1 MSHTTAQIVL
11 GIDVGASGIKGALVD
26 VRQGTLVSER
36 LRLLTPQ
43 PATPKSVTKVIVELV
58 EKLEYEGDV
67 VGCGFPAIIKKGVAW
82 SAANISKKWIGQD
95 VEALFSE
102 ATGKRFTVLN
112 DADAAGIAEMQFG
125 KGIGHEGT
133 VILITI
139 GSGLGSAVFTDGHL
153 VRNTELGHFYL
164 HGMPAEQY
172 ASNNAR
178 KRDGLSWK
186 EWAKRFSEYLD
197 HLDRLFSPD
206 LVILGGGGSKKWD
219 EFHKHLKTKL
229 NVVPA
234 TLGNEAGIIGAAWC
248 ARPEIWRT
256 TAVPPRARQ
265 QL

>member
-1 MSHTTAQIVL
+1 MSHFHAQIVL
-11 GIDVGASGIKGALVD
+11 GIDIGASGIKGALVD
-26 VRQGTLVSER
+26 VRRGSLASER
-36 LRLLTPQ
+36 LRLPTPQ
-43 PATPKSVTKVIVELV
+43 PASPKNVTKVVVELV
-58 EKLEYEGDV
+58 EKLEYEGEV

-112 DADAAGIAEMQFG
+112 DADAAGIAEMRFG

-153 VRNTELGHFYL
+153 VRNTELGHVYL
-164 HGMPAEQY
+164 HGMLAEQY

-178 KRDGLSWK
+178 KRDELSWK
-186 EWAKRFSEYLD
+186 EWAKRFSEYLN
-197 HLDRLFSPD
+197 HIERLFSPN
-206 LVILGGGGSKKWD
+206 LVILGGGGSKKWE
-219 EFHKHLKTKL
+219 EFHRYLKTKAQ
-229 NVVPA
+229 VVPA
-234 TLGNEAGIIGAAWC
+234 TLGNEAGIIGAAWY

-256 TAVPPRARQ
+256 TSVPPKAPHNT
-265 QL
+265 